1 MIQGFPYQENLYTKT
16 RFWHILE
23 LANADCPVCRTE
35 EICFN
40 ASSANLQAAIG
51 FVQKCFD

>member
-16 RFWHILE
+16 RVWHILE

-35 EICFN
+35 EICIN
-40 ASSANLQAAIG
+40 ASSANLQTRNG
-51 FVQKCFD
+51 FV